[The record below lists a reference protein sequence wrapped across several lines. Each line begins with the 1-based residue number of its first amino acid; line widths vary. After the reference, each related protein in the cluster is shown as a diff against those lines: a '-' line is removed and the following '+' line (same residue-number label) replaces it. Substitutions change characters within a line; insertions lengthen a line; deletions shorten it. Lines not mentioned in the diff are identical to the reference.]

1 MICIQCQMRFCAR
14 RRARW
19 RRPSGTWCSCIHHR
33 GAGGGAASGLC
44 RGLEAACRG
53 ADGEGRAVGGKIA
66 VSGDIW
72 FHFIRTA

>member
-1 MICIQCQMRFCAR
+1 MASPVWNLVLVASITGVRVAGLAR
-14 RRARW
+14 
-19 RRPSGTWCSCIHHR
+19 C
-33 GAGGGAASGLC
+33 GLC